1 MSKHEVKNLPASIQS
16 RLLNQAQASGR
27 PFNELLQYYAIER
40 FLYRLAQSP
49 HARRFVL
56 KGALLFRAWGLPAF
70 RPTRDIDLLGQTSNG
85 IDDLVAIVR
94 EICNQ
99 EVQADGMFFDP
110 ETVSGERIKEDADYE
125 GVRIRFVGLLGK
137 TRVHLQI
144 DIGFVDVV
152 SPAPK
157 KINYPAILPFPEP
170 ELRSYPPETVVAEK
184 LQAMI
189 YLGSINSRMKDFYD
203 VWVIANNFEFTGN
216 RLQEAIRKTFKN
228 RDTGI
233 PAELPPAFSEQFA
246 REKQSQWTAFL
257 KTSAIT
263 NAPNQMRIVLTRL
276 QEFTSP
282 IFESIRL
289 KQTFEKKWQAGGL
302 WE

>member
-1 MSKHEVKNLPASIQS
+1 MSKQDVKNLPASIQS
-16 RLLNQAQASGR
+16 RLLNQARASGR
-27 PFNELLQYYAIER
+27 PFNEFLQYFAIER

-49 HARRFVL
+49 YARRFVL

-70 RPTRDIDLLGQTSNG
+70 RPTRDIDLLGQTSNE
-85 IDDLVAIVR
+85 IENLVAITR
-94 EICNQ
+94 EICMQ
-99 EVQADGMFFDP
+99 EVQVDGMFFDP

-125 GVRIRFVGLLGK
+125 GVRVRFLGLLGK

-144 DIGFVDVV
+144 DIGFADVV

-157 KINYPAILPFPEP
+157 KVNYPAILPFPEP

-203 VWVIANNFEFTGN
+203 LWVMANSFKFSGN

-228 RDTGI
+228 RETSI
-233 PAELPPAFSEQFA
+233 PVELPSAFAKEFA
-246 REKQSQWTAFL
+246 RDKQNQWAAFL
-257 KTSAIT
+257 KTSNIAD
-263 NAPNQMRIVLTRL
+263 APEHIDIVLTRL
-276 QEFTSP
+276 QEFVFP
-282 IFESIRL
+282 IFESILEKR
-289 KQTFEKKWQAGGL
+289 KFEKKWQAGGP
-302 WE
+302 WT